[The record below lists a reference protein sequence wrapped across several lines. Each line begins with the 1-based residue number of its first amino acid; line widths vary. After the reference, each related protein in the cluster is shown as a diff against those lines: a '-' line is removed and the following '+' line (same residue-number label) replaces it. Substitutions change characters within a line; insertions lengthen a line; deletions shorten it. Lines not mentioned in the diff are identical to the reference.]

1 MIPKSSTFLK
11 LLKNLLV
18 NILRFFVHYYLHL
31 ISTFDISESVTGGI
45 PYDPVLF
52 QKKREELLKYM
63 PSSQDEIPARRMT
76 DSYDEAIIP
85 LSTDTVLSDKYRT
98 HVGGVRVGRLLEDM
112 GEFTNFR
119 TQIS

>member
-1 MIPKSSTFLK
+1 MILKSSIFLK

-112 GEFTNFR
+112 GEFTRFR

>member
-1 MIPKSSTFLK
+1 MYITIY
-11 LLKNLLV
+11 
-18 NILRFFVHYYLHL
+18 NIT
-31 ISTFDISESVTGGI
+31 TFDISESVTGGI

-63 PSSQDEIPARRMT
+63 PSSQDEIPVRRMT

-112 GEFTNFR
+112 GEFTRFR

>member
-1 MIPKSSTFLK
+1 
-11 LLKNLLV
+11 
-18 NILRFFVHYYLHL
+18 
-31 ISTFDISESVTGGI
+31 
-45 PYDPVLF
+45 
-52 QKKREELLKYM
+52 M

-112 GEFTNFR
+112 GEFTRFR